1 MATVRSPVSGTIPAV
16 TAPLSPLGST
26 AAPQF
31 AHDVAPGSIGSPHTP
46 Q

>member
-1 MATVRSPVSGTIPAV
+1 MATVGSDASSGTIPAV
-16 TAPLSPLGST
+16 IAPVGST

-31 AHDVAPGSIGSPHTP
+31 PHTVAPGSIGSPHTP